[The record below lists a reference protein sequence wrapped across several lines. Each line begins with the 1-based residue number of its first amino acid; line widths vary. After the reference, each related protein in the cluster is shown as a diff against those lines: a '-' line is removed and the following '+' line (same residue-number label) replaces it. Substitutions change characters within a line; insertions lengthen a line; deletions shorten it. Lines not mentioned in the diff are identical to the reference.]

1 MGYYVHGA
9 QMQVVHRTPIH
20 DMETLAGRVLQSW
33 NELRVDDCRRAIDQ
47 VNVRMEAM
55 VAKNDDHFDM
65 RL

>member
-1 MGYYVHGA
+1 
-9 QMQVVHRTPIH
+9 MQIVHRTPIH

-47 VNVRMEAM
+47 VNARMEAM
-55 VAKNDDHFDM
+55 VAEDGYHFDM